1 MENAG
6 RRAPTLSADTIVT
19 AALDLA
25 EREGPAAL
33 TLRRLGKEMGV
44 DATAFYRYFRDKDE
58 LVLAVGD
65 RMIGSVLEQVRSAQG
80 DWRDV
85 LRAVAAAFQRQVE
98 VRPAVFSMIFARVT
112 GGPAERKVVELILAA
127 LAPLGLPTER
137 AALLYRLFVDTLLSL
152 GGMAA
157 TVRTL
162 PPEIVE
168 KDETAWSR
176 VYAGMPHADFP
187 ATREHASA
195 LVGVTDDGV
204 YAAAVDALIAF
215 IEAEAGAAGVR

>member
-1 MENAG
+1 M
-6 RRAPTLSADTIVT
+6 SADTIVT

-65 RMIGSVLEQVRSAQG
+65 RMIEAVLEHVRAADGQ
-80 DWRDV
+80 DWRGV
-85 LRAVAAAFQRQVE
+85 LRAVAAAFHSQVQA
-98 VRPAVFSMIFARVT
+98 RPAVFSMIFARVT
-112 GGPAERKVVELILAA
+112 GGPAERTVVELILAA
-127 LAPLGLPTER
+127 LAPLGFPAER
-137 AALLYRLFVDTLLSL
+137 AALLYRLFVDTLLAL

-204 YAAAVDALIAF
+204 YAAAVDAVIAF
-215 IEAEAGAAGVR
+215 IDAEAARTGSTRVR